1 MDYREDYVHYSLPS
15 FFLERIQD
23 LCAESGHFLP
33 RNKRKPSSASTA
45 ANAKAANPAV
55 APVTLPAPSAASL
68 PATSAAT
75 VTTTRKVDSIYDD
88 DEVEDASSAVGA
100 AAAVTPIVPSSS
112 SSYSSADTAKHAT
125 GSEKRKRKSIAEE
138 NSIVWFSEDEG
149 EGDREMTQPS
159 LKGLFRNLKP
169 AMPSAPTATGSVPA
183 TATAAPEAKK
193 EADVLQPVREMLIAQ
208 ATREKLAKA
217 QREREREREAA
228 AAATAGERGREK
240 ESFSSVV
247 NRDVFATT
255 KDKVVLAEE
264 TQGPQGDV
272 FGLKGDYDLYPETGE
287 YDVSQHCV
295 VVCLHFPLFILR
307 YTAAAERRRRRGR
320 QTQGSLSQ
328 ASAFR
333 RRRRRC
339 RAQSRVLRQRRK
351 DARPR
356 TEEVKM

>member
-45 ANAKAANPAV
+45 ANAKAANPV
-55 APVTLPAPSAASL
+55 VAPSAAAL
-68 PATSAAT
+68 PLTPAAT
-75 VTTTRKVDSIYDD
+75 VTTRKVDSIYDD
-88 DEVEDASSAVGA
+88 DEVEDVSPAVGA
-100 AAAVTPIVPSSS
+100 AAAVTVAVPSSSS

-149 EGDREMTQPS
+149 EGDRETAQPS

-169 AMPSAPTATGSVPA
+169 AMPSAPTATSTATV

-217 QREREREREAA
+217 QRERERERETA

-295 VVCLHFPLFILR
+295 VLCLHFPLFILR